1 MSRVAAA
8 LVERAAGAGAE
19 AQELVGAEVD
29 RAMEQVPVPVLS
41 ASPDVAAFL
50 AEARRRL
57 PAGLAAQVEAT
68 LRHDV
73 EAGRSTVGWS
83 PEEG

>member
-1 MSRVAAA
+1 
-8 LVERAAGAGAE
+8 
-19 AQELVGAEVD
+19 
-29 RAMEQVPVPVLS
+29 MEQVPVLS

-50 AEARRRL
+50 AETRRRL

-68 LRHDV
+68 LRHDA
-73 EAGRSTVGWS
+73 EAGRGTVGWT